1 MSEPSTPL
9 MRQYSAIKKEHPNAL
24 LFFRLGDFY
33 ELFFDDAILA
43 ARELQIT
50 LTSRNKEKGV
60 NIPMCGVP
68 YHAAEGYIAKL
79 IRRGFKVAVCEQV
92 EDPRLATKLVRRE
105 VTRVVTPGTAA
116 DSSLNAEENNFLAA
130 VATVGDRVGFAALD
144 LSTGEFRAT
153 EFAGE
158 SAGRRIQEELEQLR
172 PKEMLYGSSAPLLEH
187 ASSTQLGSF
196 ATLNGRDTPHS
207 TGTAPVA
214 RISGFGWAET
224 PLDDW
229 IFAPDHA
236 IPLVENHFGVLSLE
250 GFGLAGKQA
259 AASAAGAILYY
270 IRSTQ
275 RGTLDHVDRIGF
287 YERQNCLVLDAV
299 TVRNLELIEPLFA
312 GTDAGVTLIRCL
324 DATITPMGKRLLRMW
339 MLRPSLDRTEIE
351 ARLDAVDVQV
361 KDIVGREELR
371 RSLDGILDLERLLS
385 RVTLETANPR
395 DVLALGASLGKL
407 PKVRGVLAG
416 LLAPRLA
423 MLHAAIDEL
432 GDLRGKIESMLA
444 PEPPLTLNDGGVIAA
459 GIDKDLDEL
468 RDLSHNSKQYL
479 AQVETRERERTGIGS
494 LKVKF
499 NSIFGYYIEISKA
512 NLHHAPTDYERK
524 QTLVN
529 AERFTTPELKEY
541 ESKIL
546 DAQEK
551 IVEIER
557 RLFAELRSAIAA
569 EAKRIRQTALA
580 LAEVDVLGSLAHIA
594 ALRNYCRPK
603 FEADNSDQTADLEIV
618 EGRHPV
624 IELQEMTIGNDRF
637 VPNDL
642 FLNSKTHNIVVLT
655 GPNMGGKSTYLR
667 QAALIVI
674 MAQMGSFVPARSVR
688 MGIVDRVF
696 TRIGASDNVARGRST
711 FMVEMTETAAILHTA
726 TPRSLILLDEVGRG
740 TSTYDGLA
748 IAWAAVEYLHARV
761 RAKTLFATHY
771 FELTELAEQLSGV
784 KNYHVSVKETGGS
797 VVFLRRV
804 EPGAA
809 DRSYGIEVAKLA
821 GLPNEVVVRA
831 REVLAEHESS
841 EHRLSGH
848 LTPGSAPER
857 PAQLTI
863 FTPLS
868 QPVLEKLREADLD
881 RMTPL
886 EALNL
891 LAELKKAD
899 WQKRWQRRTQLIHAS
914 GQLLIVGFD
923 GTEMSP
929 RLASLLAKIAPA
941 GVILF
946 ARNIKGVEQTHTL
959 LRECQ
964 KCVAMPLFTCVDLEG
979 GTVDR
984 FRNVLGTAPS
994 PAEVF
999 ATGSRALYRKHGRVI
1014 GENCRAL
1021 GFNVDFA
1028 PVLDLAFAAS
1038 RSVMSSRAVSDDPK
1052 QVVVYARE
1060 FLQGLRDAGVL
1071 GCGKHFPWAG

>member
-1 MSEPSTPL
+1 
-9 MRQYSAIKKEHPNAL
+9 
-24 LFFRLGDFY
+24 
-33 ELFFDDAILA
+33 
-43 ARELQIT
+43 
-50 LTSRNKEKGV
+50 
-60 NIPMCGVP
+60 
-68 YHAAEGYIAKL
+68 
-79 IRRGFKVAVCEQV
+79 V
-92 EDPRLATKLVRRE
+92 EDPRLAKKLVRRE

-130 VATVGDRVGFAALD
+130 VETVGDRVGFAALD

-153 EFAGE
+153 EFVGE
-158 SAGRRIQEELEQLR
+158 LAGRRIQEELEQLR
-172 PKEMLYGSSAPLLEH
+172 PREMLYGSSAPLLER
-187 ASSTQLGSF
+187 AGGGQLRSF
-196 ATLNGRDTPHS
+196 AALDGRDARPHTPL
-207 TGTAPVA
+207 A
-214 RISGFGWAET
+214 RVSGVGWAET

-236 IPLVENHFGVLSLE
+236 IPLLENHFGVLSLE
-250 GFGLAGKQA
+250 GFGLAGKRA

-312 GTDAGVTLIRCL
+312 GTDAGVTLFRCL
-324 DATITPMGKRLLRMW
+324 DATVTPMGKRLLRTW
-339 MLRPSLDRTEIE
+339 MLRPSLDRAEIDG
-351 ARLDAVDVQV
+351 RLDSVEVQV
-361 KDIVGREELR
+361 KDTVRREELR
-371 RSLDGILDLERLLS
+371 RSLEGILDLERLLS

-395 DVLALGASLGKL
+395 DVLALAASLGRI
-407 PKVRGVLAG
+407 PKVRTVLAG
-416 LLAPRLA
+416 LSALRLGT
-423 MLHAAIDEL
+423 LHGVIDEL
-432 GDLRGKIESMLA
+432 GDLREKIDRTLV
-444 PEPPLTLNDGGVIAA
+444 PEPPLTLSDGGVIAA
-459 GIDKDLDEL
+459 GVDKDLDEL
-468 RDLSHNSKQYL
+468 RDLSRNSKQYL
-479 AQVETRERERTGIGS
+479 AQVEQRERERTGIGS

-512 NLHHAPTDYERK
+512 NLHLSPA
-524 QTLVN
+524 
-529 AERFTTPELKEY
+529 TPELKEF

-580 LAEVDVLGSLAHIA
+580 LAEVDVLGCLAHIA
-594 ALRNYCRPK
+594 ALRNYCRPRFDEVEK
-603 FEADNSDQTADLEIV
+603 AEDAGDLEIV

-624 IELQEMTIGNDRF
+624 IELQELAAGSERF

-642 FLNSKTHNIVVLT
+642 FLDSALHNATHNIVVLT

-674 MAQMGSFVPARSVR
+674 MAQMGSFVPARAVR
-688 MGIVDRVF
+688 LGIVDRVF
-696 TRIGASDNVARGRST
+696 TRIGASDNLARGRST

-726 TPRSLILLDEVGRG
+726 TARSLILLDEVGRG

-748 IAWAAVEYLHARV
+748 IAWAAIEYLHARV
-761 RAKTLFATHY
+761 HAKTLFATHY

-848 LTPGSAPER
+848 LTPGAEPER
-857 PAQLTI
+857 PTQLTI

-868 QPVLEKLREADLD
+868 QPVLEKLREVDLN
-881 RMTPL
+881 RLTPL

-891 LAELKKAD
+891 LAELKKE
-899 WQKRWQRRTQLIHAS
+899 I
-914 GQLLIVGFD
+914 
-923 GTEMSP
+923 
-929 RLASLLAKIAPA
+929 
-941 GVILF
+941 
-946 ARNIKGVEQTHTL
+946 
-959 LRECQ
+959 
-964 KCVAMPLFTCVDLEG
+964 
-979 GTVDR
+979 
-984 FRNVLGTAPS
+984 
-994 PAEVF
+994 
-999 ATGSRALYRKHGRVI
+999 
-1014 GENCRAL
+1014 
-1021 GFNVDFA
+1021 
-1028 PVLDLAFAAS
+1028 
-1038 RSVMSSRAVSDDPK
+1038 
-1052 QVVVYARE
+1052 
-1060 FLQGLRDAGVL
+1060 
-1071 GCGKHFPWAG
+1071 